1 MAFMRQDLLISESK
15 ELPMTASVIYLT
27 AAILVNMCANMLF
40 KYSTVSKDFSTAIM
54 MAGIAVSCLTAVFYT
69 KALARIDL
77 SIAFS
82 VFSAGSIIVITT
94 LSIFLFRESLNLKQV
109 LGLVIMGLGIILVAM
124 K

>member
-1 MAFMRQDLLISESK
+1 
-15 ELPMTASVIYLT
+15 MTASVIYLT

>member
-1 MAFMRQDLLISESK
+1 
-15 ELPMTASVIYLT
+15 MTASVIYLA
-27 AAILVNMCANMLF
+27 AAIVVNMCANMIF
-40 KYSTVSKDFSTAIM
+40 KYSTVSKSLSTAIM

-82 VFSAGSIIVITT
+82 VFSAGSIIAITI
-94 LSIFLFRESLNLKQV
+94 LSILLFRETLNLKQTA
-109 LGLVIMGLGIILVAM
+109 GLFIMILGIILVAM

>member
-1 MAFMRQDLLISESK
+1 MLQALFINESK
-15 ELPMTASVIYLT
+15 ELLMTASVIYLA
-27 AAILVNMCANMLF
+27 AAIVVNMCANMIF
-40 KYSTVSKDFSTAIM
+40 KYSTVSKSLSTAIM

-82 VFSAGSIIVITT
+82 VFSAGSIIAITI
-94 LSIFLFRESLNLKQV
+94 LSILLFRETLNLKQTA
-109 LGLVIMGLGIILVAM
+109 GLFNMILGIILVAM